1 MHGMLQ
7 RPISVGGRQAT
18 RSKAGLPGER
28 LVVGEHVPDGGRDL
42 AGDLDPVDLA
52 AARADDG
59 IERHSHEPNELRML
73 RNQTT
78 HVAPVDGSTSAI
90 SWRDNQCPL
99 LPKPT
104 C

>member
-1 MHGMLQ
+1 MAAQMSGEVRDERTNLVGLGVDARCVKCQ
-7 RPISVGGRQAT
+7 AAVWASIS
-18 RSKAGLPGER
+18 AGPLAEP
-28 LVVGEHVPDGGRDL
+28 VPSTPR
-42 AGDLDPVDLA
+42 
-52 AARADDG
+52 
-59 IERHSHEPNELRML
+59 SHEPNELRML